1 MNSFNSL
8 VNEETIRRF
17 VDGIRGT
24 SNEEE
29 LISLV
34 IVLSQIVRKVNK
46 EIDEF
51 EDNQM
56 DKKKLK
62 VMTEKDFILKFEVDY
77 VISSYSEFIRTLE
90 KPFFQAISNFNKH
103 KFTNLIVEM
112 SRLVRVWEAELNF
125 Q

>member
-17 VDGIRGT
+17 VDGIRRT

-62 VMTEKDFILKFEVDY
+62 VMTEKDFILKFEIDY
-77 VISSYSEFIRTLE
+77 VI
-90 KPFFQAISNFNKH
+90 
-103 KFTNLIVEM
+103 
-112 SRLVRVWEAELNF
+112 
-125 Q
+125 